1 MVELELTKQEVE
13 LLLAA
18 LKMAESAYTDRG
30 NFKACRGLTKLH
42 SSVWKQ
48 TFTYG
53 QV

>member
-1 MVELELTKQEVE
+1 MVELELSKQEVE

-18 LKMAESAYTDRG
+18 LKVAESSYTDRG
-30 NFKACRGLTKLH
+30 NFKACQRVSKLH
-42 SSVWKQ
+42 SLVWKQ